1 MEKRWIALVAL
12 SAAAVTAFVGCSCG
26 NKVDNSM
33 GDQNQIEVQ
42 SDVTVSSEITAAAT
56 TEASAAETTAS
67 SETTTA
73 ETTET
78 SETGTTVSRKVQFV
92 GQAGGGRAT
101 TTAKPVV
108 VTVIVTVT
116 NAPVQ
121 TTTTTATV
129 PPTEAPTVTTTT
141 LVTMNMPDGLFTPAQ
156 DLCFTV
162 EGNAMTVGSV
172 QPALSTLAEQVL
184 NGTPVNGGTAAYT
197 YSCDGYRVNT
207 EVMAMADGS
216 TQEQIT
222 EIVLTGDNV
231 CTNKGVKAGS
241 SIDTVLAAYGSAD
254 CEIVDTY
261 IYRYKTEDGYVMDFV
276 TDGASVTQIQ
286 YYKSAQ

>member
-1 MEKRWIALVAL
+1 MEKRWMALVAL
-12 SAAAVTAFVGCSCG
+12 SAAVVTAFVGCSCG
-26 NKVDNSM
+26 NKVNNSI
-33 GDQNQIEVQ
+33 DDSNQIEVQ
-42 SDVTVSSEITAAAT
+42 SDVTVSSEITTATT

-73 ETTET
+73 ETTES
-78 SETGTTVSRKVQFV
+78 SETGTTVSRRVQFV

-108 VTVIVTVT
+108 VTVVVTVT

-121 TTTTTATV
+121 TTTATV
-129 PPTEAPTVTTTT
+129 PPTEAPIVTTTT
-141 LVTMNMPDGLFTPAQ
+141 LVTMNMPDGLFTPEQ
-156 DLCFTV
+156 DLCFTID
-162 EGNAMTVGSV
+162 GNAMAVGDV
-172 QPALSTLAEQVL
+172 QPALSTLAEQIM

-216 TQEQIT
+216 AQEQIT

-231 CTNKGVKAGS
+231 CTNKGVKAGDP
-241 SIDTVLAAYGSAD
+241 IDTVLAAYGSAD

-286 YYKSAQ
+286 YYKSAE